1 VTLLLVACGVPCGLV
16 ARRRLSTVLPRLVRG
31 QMLLLGTPV
40 AFAAGLLF
48 VPRFAAVVSM
58 AALVA
63 AEAAG
68 VWVGGRLNA
77 RRDEPLI
84 AATAS
89 ASNTGIWSLPLAGI
103 FFGPAAVAFVAVYD
117 QMTFPRGLLMTARL
131 RRFAPTP
138 QVGRTAFV
146 DYAPAAALLL
156 GLALQEAFG
165 RPHGL
170 GPWLPRLGI
179 AAAVVNMLL
188 IGAAVPTALPAATH
202 ARSCVLGALFRF
214 VPGVAALAALLAFGV
229 HPPAAAWLLAF
240 APSYFTMLTMSRLY
254 GYDGREA
261 VATTLA
267 TTGIAAAVLP
277 ALVLALS

>member
-1 VTLLLVACGVPCGLV
+1 MTLLLVACGVPCGLA
-16 ARRRLSTVLPRLVRG
+16 ARRRLTSVLPRLVRG
-31 QMLLLGTPV
+31 QMLLLGTPL

-48 VPRFAAVVSM
+48 APRFAAVASM
-58 AALVA
+58 AALVG

-68 VWVGGRLNA
+68 VWIGGQVNA

-117 QMTFPRGLLMTARL
+117 QMTFPRALLMTSRL

-138 QVGRTAFV
+138 QAARTAFV
-146 DYAPAAALLL
+146 DYAPATALVAGLLL
-156 GLALQEAFG
+156 QEILG
-165 RPHGL
+165 RPQGL

-179 AAAVVNMLL
+179 ASAVANMLL
-188 IGAAVPTALPAATH
+188 IGAAVPTTLPAVSH
-202 ARSCVLGALFRF
+202 AREALAGSLFRF
-214 VPGVAALAALLAFGV
+214 VPGLAALALLLAFGI

-254 GYDGREA
+254 GYDGRAA
-261 VATTLA
+261 VATTLTTTAVAA
-267 TTGIAAAVLP
+267 TILP
-277 ALVLALS
+277 FLVLGLR